1 MMKKIGLVLLWMAS
15 AVLACWAA
23 TKPQTSTGVGP
34 NEIDRM
40 IRAEWKKANITPAAS
55 ADDAR
60 FLRRAYLD
68 IIGTIP
74 TEEKVRAFLADKSP
88 NKRARLVEELLNS
101 PRYAEYWTNYW
112 DNVLMGRQFRAQVV
126 DRAAFRQ
133 WLHQQFAQNVPWNKF
148 VYELISATG
157 QNSKGGTLG
166 RAVGVMTRMDMETEE
181 GSADS
186 NAKVNGAVN
195 WTLKYL
201 QNPADLAGTASRIFL
216 GVQIQCAQCHD
227 HKTEKWTQEDFRR
240 FTACFVQAR
249 PVPIDTGQVRG
260 IRRVE
265 LREVNRPLFRRLGRR
280 MEGLAKYL
288 EAKPTALDGT
298 DLSNS
303 PSRRKA
309 LAEWMTSPENPYFA
323 QAIVNRM
330 WAHFLGRGFV
340 NPIDDFRPSN
350 PPVMPEL
357 LKKLA
362 DDFVAHNYDL
372 KHLIRTICATQVYQL
387 SSGPAKGVDEDNK
400 LWAHYRL
407 KPLEPE
413 QMLDALV
420 TATNLHPL
428 LERVVGGNLEQVKFL
443 MQRQFS
449 FLFQVDEESDQKEF
463 EGTIP
468 QALMLLNGN
477 LLNRAVT
484 PIPGTALAQVLARPG
499 SDAEKIE
506 ALYLRALSRKPTAA
520 ETRQWVAFV
529 NAPRDAIITDSPTTQ
544 EPIRA
549 RGKQVRRA
557 GGVDPFG
564 RMGRRLVSGEQTPK
578 QQAYED
584 LFWALLNSSE
594 FMFNR

>member
-1 MMKKIGLVLLWMAS
+1 MRKVGFALFWMVSVALTCQTAMKS
-15 AVLACWAA
+15 QAVE
-23 TKPQTSTGVGP
+23 GFGP
-34 NEIDRM
+34 KEIDRM
-40 IRAEWKKANITPAAS
+40 IRAEWKRAKIIPAAP

-60 FLRRAYLD
+60 FLRRVYLD
-68 IIGTIP
+68 IVGTIP
-74 TEEKVRAFLADKSP
+74 TEEQVRSFLADKSP
-88 NKRARLVEELLNS
+88 NKRARVVEELLNS
-101 PRYAEYWTNYW
+101 PRYAKYWANYW

-133 WLHQQFAQNVPWNKF
+133 WLHQQFSQNVPWNKC

-157 QNSKGGTLG
+157 QNSKGGTYG
-166 RAVGVMTRMDMETEE
+166 RVVGVITRMDMEGEA
-181 GSADS
+181 GNGGAG
-186 NAKVNGAVN
+186 AKVNGAVN

-227 HKTEKWTQEDFRR
+227 HKTEKWTQEDFRQ
-240 FTACFVQAR
+240 FTACFIQAR
-249 PVPIDTGQVRG
+249 PIPIDTGQVRG

-265 LREVNRPLFRRLGRR
+265 LREVNRPLFRRLSQRV
-280 MEGLAKYL
+280 EGMAAYLA
-288 EAKPTALDGT
+288 AKPAALDGT
-298 DLSNS
+298 DFSNV

-309 LAEWMTSPENPYFA
+309 LAEWMTAPENPYFA
-323 QAIVNRM
+323 RAIVNRM

-357 LKKLA
+357 LQKLA
-362 DDFVAHNYDL
+362 DDFVAHGYDL

-400 LWAHYRL
+400 LWARYRL

-420 TATNLHPL
+420 TATNLHPV
-428 LERVVGGNLEQVKFL
+428 LERVIGGNLEQVKFL

-449 FLFQVDEESDQKEF
+449 FLFQVDEEVDQKEF

-468 QALMLLNGN
+468 QVLMLLNGN
-477 LLNRAVT
+477 LLNRAIT
-484 PIPGTALAQVLARPG
+484 PIPGTTLAQVLAQPG
-499 SDAEKIE
+499 TDAEKIE
-506 ALYLRALSRKPTAA
+506 TLYLRTLSRKPTAA
-520 ETRQWVAFV
+520 EIRQWVSFV
-529 NAPRDAIITDSPTTQ
+529 NAPRDAIITGGSDEQVSP
-544 EPIRA
+544 RA
-549 RGKQVRRA
+549 QGRQVRRT
-557 GGVDPFG
+557 GGVDPLA
-564 RMGRRLVSGEQTPK
+564 RLGRRITAGTPTPK